1 MVGAGRV
8 VSEGD
13 GVNTLW
19 FIAKFAPAFST
30 DAGAFSFLIPGARA
44 SDDRQRRSAKNG
56 GLMRKK
62 YYLLVSDFD
71 QTLSFN
77 DSGLVL
83 AEMLGIPDF
92 QEKVARLSR
101 LNLVQS
107 GAELTYLLR
116 HDPDFR
122 RVREDDLI
130 EVGRQIR
137 LKRNI
142 ALLAEFL
149 KDGIEGYRFDFYV
162 VSAAP
167 WLVVHSALQGLVP
180 PDHIIG
186 AHFGFSAET
195 GEVESIIQVPAGYGK
210 VAAVDSLRVRLGV
223 PSDRVVYVGD
233 GSSDIHVMLHVNRGE
248 GLTIA
253 ASEARHIAQIARRTV
268 ISDDALSVLI
278 PILEEI
284 AGFDPAQIR
293 QVFEDQGLLI
303 QEWDR
308 VRTDWLTIRDGS
320 SIAAQVDAA

>member
-1 MVGAGRV
+1 MRGRFHYKNG
-8 VSEGD
+8 ECE
-13 GVNTLW
+13 
-19 FIAKFAPAFST
+19 P
-30 DAGAFSFLIPGARA
+30 
-44 SDDRQRRSAKNG
+44 DDRRQRSAMNG
-56 GLMRKK
+56 GLMRK

-92 QEKVARLSR
+92 QEKVANLSR

-122 RVREDDLI
+122 RVREDDLV

-149 KDGIEGYRFDFYV
+149 KDGIDGFRFDFYV

-186 AHFGFSAET
+186 AHFEFSAET

-210 VAAVDSLRVRLGV
+210 VAAVDSLRLRLGV
-223 PSDRVVYVGD
+223 PSDRIVYVGD
-233 GSSDIHVMLHVNRGE
+233 GSSDIHVMLHVNRGD

-278 PILEEI
+278 PILEELC
-284 AGFDPAQIR
+284 GYDPSQIR
-293 QVFEDQGLLI
+293 LVFEEQGLLI

-308 VRTDWLTIRDGS
+308 VRTDWLTIREGS
-320 SIAAQVDAA
+320 GLAGAADAA

>member
-1 MVGAGRV
+1 MSQQLAA
-8 VSEGD
+8 
-13 GVNTLW
+13 T
-19 FIAKFAPAFST
+19 
-30 DAGAFSFLIPGARA
+30 
-44 SDDRQRRSAKNG
+44 G
-56 GLMRKK
+56 GTMRKQ
-62 YYLLVSDFD
+62 YLLVSDFD

-77 DSGLVL
+77 DSGMVL
-83 AEMLGIPDF
+83 AEMLGIADF
-92 QEKVARLSR
+92 QERVADLSR
-101 LNLVQS
+101 LHLVQG

-122 RVREDDLI
+122 RVRREHLI
-130 EVGRQIR
+130 EVGRHIR

-149 KDGIEGYRFDFYV
+149 KDGIEGFRFDFYV

-167 WLVVHSALQGLVP
+167 WLVVNSALEGIVP

-186 AHFGFSAET
+186 AHFGFADNGEIET
-195 GEVESIIQVPAGYGK
+195 IEQVPAGYGK
-210 VAAVDSLRVRLGV
+210 VAAVDYLRFRLGV
-223 PSDRVVYVGD
+223 PTDRVVYVGD
-233 GSSDIHVMLHVNRGE
+233 GSSDIHVMLHVNRGD

-278 PILEEI
+278 PVLEEI
-284 AGFDPAQIR
+284 GGYDASQIR
-293 QVFEDQGLLI
+293 SVFEEQGLLI

-320 SIAAQVDAA
+320 LIAGAA

>member
-1 MVGAGRV
+1 MTKQNSSA
-8 VSEGD
+8 D
-13 GVNTLW
+13 GG
-19 FIAKFAPAFST
+19 P
-30 DAGAFSFLIPGARA
+30 
-44 SDDRQRRSAKNG
+44 
-56 GLMRKK
+56 MRK

-92 QEKVARLSR
+92 QEKVANLSR

-122 RVREDDLI
+122 RVRQDDLI

-149 KDGIEGYRFDFYV
+149 KDGIDGFRFDFYV

-186 AHFGFSAET
+186 AHFGFSDET

-210 VAAVDSLRVRLGV
+210 VAAVDSLRIRLGV

-233 GSSDIHVMLHVNRGE
+233 GSSDIHVMLHVNRGD

-284 AGFDPAQIR
+284 AGYDPSQIR
-293 QVFEDQGLLI
+293 LVFEEQGLLI

-320 SIAAQVDAA
+320 GMTVEPAA